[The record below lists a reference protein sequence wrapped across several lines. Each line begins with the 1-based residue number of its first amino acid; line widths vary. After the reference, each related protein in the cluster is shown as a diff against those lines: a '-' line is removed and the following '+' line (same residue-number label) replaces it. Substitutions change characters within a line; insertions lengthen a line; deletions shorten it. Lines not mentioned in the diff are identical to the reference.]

1 MSQQEITCL
10 DLCVKNLHK
19 SHERTIEYFRE
30 FERKESDKVK
40 TEAVKAEQEKVEQVK
55 KEEVAKIMERK

>member
-1 MSQQEITCL
+1 M
-10 DLCVKNLHK
+10 DLCVKKLHQ

-55 KEEVAKIMERK
+55 KEEVAKITERK